1 MTTLDQVREVVVCR
15 QHVLGDQNTAV
26 NNVTD
31 DEKTNEDDTTLVV
44 ESLTSSGEDHKSEH
58 AAGIEDESSIKSSN
72 EKMGLDWA
80 EEVVWA
86 GSILPVSAFIV

>member
-1 MTTLDQVREVVVCR
+1 MTTLDQVREVVVC

-26 NNVTD
+26 NNVT

>member
-1 MTTLDQVREVVVCR
+1 MTTLDQVREVVVC

-31 DEKTNEDDTTLVV
+31 DEKTNEDDTTTLVV